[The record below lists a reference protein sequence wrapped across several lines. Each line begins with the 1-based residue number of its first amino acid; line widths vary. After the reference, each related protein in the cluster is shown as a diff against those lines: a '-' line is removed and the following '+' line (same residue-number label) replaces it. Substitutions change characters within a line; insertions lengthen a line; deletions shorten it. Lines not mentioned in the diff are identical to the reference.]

1 MRKQIITMMVSFAAL
16 FLFAASVCA
25 APVSGGW
32 SITDDTSITPEAQEV
47 FDQAMESFTGV
58 GYEPVDLLATQVVAG
73 TNYCFLCRGTVIV
86 PDAAP
91 EYYYVYIYEDL
102 EGNAELLDIQKIA
115 IGEGVFDRVEET
127 ETAETAETAAEYD
140 ETIRKALELI
150 KDAWQDQAD
159 QYPDMISSPYVDI
172 KNTRIIKISDNPV
185 NVQLDDKPVEE
196 LEGIDSVIEFMML
209 TNYFG
214 DTYPCNAGILD
225 TVAVHDDG
233 TMEVLKSNIMN
244 SIRAKYYITD
254 FSGVIDE
261 IVDLEDAYNGALF

>member
-16 FLFAASVCA
+16 FLFVASVCA

-86 PDAAP
+86 PDATP

-127 ETAETAETAAEYD
+127 ETAETAAEYD
-140 ETIRKALELI
+140 ETVKKTLELI

-185 NVQLDDKPVEE
+185 NVQMDDKPVEE

-225 TVAVHDDG
+225 TVAVYDDG

-244 SIRAKYYITD
+244 SIRTKYYITD

>member
-1 MRKQIITMMVSFAAL
+1 M
-16 FLFAASVCA
+16 
-25 APVSGGW
+25 
-32 SITDDTSITPEAQEV
+32 
-47 FDQAMESFTGV
+47 
-58 GYEPVDLLATQVVAG
+58 
-73 TNYCFLCRGTVIV
+73 
-86 PDAAP
+86 PDATP

-127 ETAETAETAAEYD
+127 ETAETAAEYD
-140 ETIRKALELI
+140 ETVKKALELI

-225 TVAVHDDG
+225 TVAVYDDG

-244 SIRAKYYITD
+244 SIRAKYYLTD

-261 IVDLEDAYNGALF
+261 IVDLEDAYNGELF